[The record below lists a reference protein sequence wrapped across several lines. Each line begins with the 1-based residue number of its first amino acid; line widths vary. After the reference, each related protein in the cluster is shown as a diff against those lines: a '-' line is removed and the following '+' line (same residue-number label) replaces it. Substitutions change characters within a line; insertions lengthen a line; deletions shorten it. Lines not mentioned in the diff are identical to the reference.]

1 MKIAILGAGAMGM
14 LFGAYLSRE
23 NNVILLEKDQE
34 RVRQISECGIRI
46 REKDGEVHFNV
57 RAADISECD
66 SVGKVELI
74 IVFVKAM
81 FENDALEAARCL
93 IDENTYIM
101 TLQNGEGHEEILR
114 KFVPEDRIIIGTT
127 QDNSSVIE
135 NGYINHGG
143 AGHTYV
149 GAVAGFSDMPRKIAE
164 TFSRC
169 GFATETSE
177 SIKRLI
183 WNKLFLNASAS
194 ALTAMF
200 QTNLGFIAEDKYAWS
215 LAEKLISEAVAT
227 ANADGQSFDE
237 AAVKSETKCHLER
250 SKGGYTSIYA
260 DIRAGRRSEVD
271 TISGAVV
278 KAAHRLGV
286 PVPNMEFVVSAI
298 HAMEDKNTNRELYE

>member
-1 MKIAILGAGAMGM
+1 M
-14 LFGAYLSRE
+14 LFGAYLSRK
-23 NNVILLEKDQE
+23 NDVILLEKDLG
-34 RVRQISECGIRI
+34 RVRQINECGIRI
-46 REKDGEVHFNV
+46 REKDGEAHFNV
-57 RAADISECD
+57 KAADISECG
-66 SVGKVELI
+66 SVGKVELM

-81 FENDALEAARCL
+81 FENDALEAASGL
-93 IDENTYIM
+93 IGENTYIM

-114 KFVPEDRIIIGTT
+114 RFVPAERVIIGTT

-149 GAVAGFSDMPRKIAE
+149 GAAAGSSDMPRKISE
-164 TFSRC
+164 NFSRC
-169 GFATETSE
+169 GFDTEPSE
-177 SIKRLI
+177 NIKRLI

-194 ALTAMF
+194 ALTAVF
-200 QTNLGFIAEDKYAWS
+200 QTNLGFIVDNVHAWS

-237 AAVKSETKCHLER
+237 TAVKNEIKSHLER

-260 DIRAGRRSEVD
+260 DIRDGRRSEVD

-286 PVPNMEFVVSAI
+286 PVPNMEFVVNAI
-298 HAMEDKNTNRELYE
+298 HAMEDKNMNRELYE